1 MNRNIHVPFCS
12 RVGVATPRLRQ
23 RELAR
28 RLKRAKASLEWE
40 AARKLPKGSE
50 ERQAAFAEVRKNHGL
65 SVGEAQKIAKGMVEG
80 HVAELTNSRIVQQV
94 AKRAWRA
101 VEKVM
106 YGKAKRVRFKRRDEY
121 HSFETNANDTGI
133 RVGITTGTV
142 GVGKLTFQ
150 FKTDGT
156 NPYHVHAL
164 QHRVKYARILKRTIK
179 GRSRWYVQMILEGKP
194 YRDPKKHTTRE
205 RERVGLDF
213 GPSLIAVSTA
223 TDSFQVPLSQE
234 LDRRQAEI
242 RRLQRRL
249 DRSRRATN
257 PQNYQPNGT
266 VKKGRKQWK
275 QSSRYRR
282 TTQQL
287 KDLERRKA
295 AHRKSLHGRLANR
308 VVRLGNQIHTEKVA
322 YRGWQKQFGRSISHH
337 APSAFEGSL
346 TRKAEALGGG
356 TLLINTF
363 QTALSQTC
371 LCGNRKKKSLS
382 ERTHTC
388 DVCGFTAPRDEF
400 SASLA
405 LHTSWTDGKWL
416 VNLDEARSGIHRH
429 RTLASGL
436 KPISRPCAVGT
447 GLVDLSQMRQR
458 ELGSQ
463 TGAPPTGGASRATP
477 GKGNLEPSAPSGDG
491 SGCLEQEESPASTA

>member
-1 MNRNIHVPFCS
+1 
-12 RVGVATPRLRQ
+12 
-23 RELAR
+23 
-28 RLKRAKASLEWE
+28 
-40 AARKLPKGSE
+40 
-50 ERQAAFAEVRKNHGL
+50 
-65 SVGEAQKIAKGMVEG
+65 
-80 HVAELTNSRIVQQV
+80 
-94 AKRAWRA
+94 
-101 VEKVM
+101 
-106 YGKAKRVRFKRRDEY
+106 
-121 HSFETNANDTGI
+121 
-133 RVGITTGTV
+133 
-142 GVGKLTFQ
+142 
-150 FKTDGT
+150 
-156 NPYHVHAL
+156 
-164 QHRVKYARILKRTIK
+164 
-179 GRSRWYVQMILEGKP
+179 MILEGKP
-194 YRDPKKHTTRE
+194 YVDSKKHTTRE
-205 RERVGLDF
+205 GARVGLDF

-223 TDSFQVPLSQE
+223 TDSFQEPLSGE

-282 TTQQL
+282 TKQQL

-308 VVRLGNQIHTEKVA
+308 IVRLGNQIHTEKVS
-322 YRGWQKQFGRSISHH
+322 YRGWQKQFGRSINHH
-337 APSAFEGSL
+337 APSALEGIL

-382 ERTHTC
+382 ERTHAC
-388 DVCGFTAPRDEF
+388 DACGFTAPRDQF
-400 SASLA
+400 SAYLA

-416 VNLDEARSGIHRH
+416 VNLDEARVGIQRH

-436 KPISRPCAVGT
+436 PEG
-447 GLVDLSQMRQR
+447 
-458 ELGSQ
+458 
-463 TGAPPTGGASRATP
+463 
-477 GKGNLEPSAPSGDG
+477 
-491 SGCLEQEESPASTA
+491 